1 MLNKFF
7 GTKAFYAKVMRLML
21 PIMIQNGITNLVN
34 MLDNI
39 MVGQVGT
46 VQMNGVSV
54 TNQLLFVFNLCVFG
68 AVSGVGIFGSQ
79 YFGKGDHK
87 GLRDTFRFKILF
99 CVLLTVLCMALFLIF
114 GDNLIGL
121 YLKGEGSAGDAKA
134 SLFYAKQYLNIM
146 LIGLIPCT
154 IAQCYSSTLRETGQ
168 TFIPMVAG
176 VSAVVVNMSL
186 NYVLIFGKL
195 GMPKLGVAGAAIATV
210 ISRFVEMLVVAGWV
224 TFNRSKNQF
233 IIGAFKSFRVPKA
246 LCLGICAKGLPLM
259 INETLWAAGIATV
272 NQCYSVRGL
281 NVVSGITISQ
291 TFFNVFSVAFFAVG
305 VAIGIVVGQQLGS
318 GDTVKVKDTA
328 RHLMTFSVLIS
339 FGIGAIYYVAAE
351 FIPLAYNVNDEVK
364 ILATAFMQISALTMP
379 FEAYVNAA
387 YFTLRSG
394 GKTVITFLFDSLFM
408 WTVAVT
414 TAFVLSNYT
423 GLSVVTVYLICQLLN
438 FVKCILG
445 YIFIKRGS
453 WIKNIV
459 S

>member
-7 GTKAFYAKVMRLML
+7 GGKDFYARVMRLML

-46 VQMNGVSV
+46 VQMNGVSI
-54 TNQLLFVFNLCVFG
+54 TNQLLFVFNLCIFG
-68 AVSGVGIFGSQ
+68 AVSGVGIFGTQ
-79 YFGKGDHK
+79 FYGKGDHK
-87 GLRDTFRFKILF
+87 GLRDTFRFKMLF
-99 CVLLTVLCMALFLIF
+99 CLIVTLLCIGAFTVF

-121 YLKGEGSAGDAKA
+121 YLTGDGAAGDAGA
-134 SLFYAKQYLNIM
+134 SLYYARQYMDIM

-154 IAQCYSSTLRETGQ
+154 IAQCYASTLRETGQ

-176 VSAVVVNMSL
+176 VSAVVVNISL
-186 NYVLIFGKL
+186 NYALIFGAF
-195 GMPKLGVAGAAIATV
+195 GMPKFGVAGAAIATV
-210 ISRFVEMLVVAGWV
+210 ISRFVEMFVVVGWV
-224 TFNRSKNQF
+224 TFNKAKNQF

-246 LCLGICAKGLPLM
+246 LCIGIFLKGLPLM

-281 NVVSGITISQ
+281 NVVSAITISQ

-305 VAIGIVVGQQLGS
+305 VSIGIILGQQLGS
-318 GDTVKVKDTA
+318 GDTETAKDTA
-328 RHLMTFSVLIS
+328 RKLITFSVLIS
-339 FGIGAIYYVAAE
+339 FGIGAAYWVAAK
-351 FIPLAYNVNDEVK
+351 FIPLAYNVTHDVRT
-364 ILATAFMQISALTMP
+364 LATAFMQISAITMP
-379 FEAYVNAA
+379 FEAYINAA

-394 GKTVITFLFDSLFM
+394 GKTIITFLFDSCFM
-408 WTVAVT
+408 WTVAVGA
-414 TAFVLSNYT
+414 AFILSNYT
-423 GLSVVTVYLICQLLN
+423 TLSVVNVYLICQLLN
-438 FVKCILG
+438 FIKCVVG
-445 YIFIKRGS
+445 YIFVNRGV

>member
-7 GTKAFYAKVMRLML
+7 GTKDFYRRVMRLML

-46 VQMNGVSV
+46 LQMNGVSV
-54 TNQLLFVFNLCVFG
+54 TNQLLFVFNLCIFG

-79 YFGKGDHK
+79 FYGKGDHK

-99 CVLLTVLCMALFLIF
+99 CVLLTVLCIGLFLLF

-121 YLKGEGSAGDAKA
+121 YLTGEGAVGDVEA
-134 SLFYAKQYLNIM
+134 SLGFARQYMNIM
-146 LIGLIPCT
+146 LVGLIPCT

-168 TFIPMVAG
+168 TVIPMVAG
-176 VSAVVVNMSL
+176 ISAVAVNMSL

-195 GMPKLGVAGAAIATV
+195 GMPKMGVAGAAIATV
-210 ISRFVEMLVVAGWV
+210 ISRFVEMFVVAGWV

-233 IIGAFKSFRVPKA
+233 IIGAFKSFRVPKT
-246 LCLGICAKGLPLM
+246 LCKGIFAKGLPLM
-259 INETLWAAGIATV
+259 INETLWAAGVATV

-281 NVVSGITISQ
+281 NVVSAITISQ

-305 VAIGIVVGQQLGS
+305 VAIGIILGQQLGS
-318 GDTVKVKDTA
+318 GDTSTVKDTA
-328 RHLMTFSVLIS
+328 RKLITFSVLIS
-339 FGIGAIYYVAAE
+339 FGIGVVYYIAAE
-351 FIPLAYNVNDEVK
+351 FIPLAYNITDDVRA
-364 ILATAFMQISALTMP
+364 LATAFMQISAITMP

-394 GKTVITFLFDSLFM
+394 GKTLITFLFDSLFM
-408 WTVAVT
+408 WTVAVSA
-414 TAFVLSNYT
+414 AFILSNYT
-423 GLSVVTVYLICQLLN
+423 GLSIVTVYLICQLLN
-438 FVKCILG
+438 FIKCMLG
-445 YIFIKRGS
+445 YIFVKRGV

>member
-1 MLNKFF
+1 MLNRFF
-7 GTKAFYAKVMRLML
+7 GTKDFYAKVMRLTL

-46 VQMNGVSV
+46 LQMNGVSV

-79 YFGKGDHK
+79 FYGKGDHK
-87 GLRDTFRFKILF
+87 GLRDTFRFKIIFCLSLTLLCIGLF
-99 CVLLTVLCMALFLIF
+99 WLF

-121 YLKGEGSAGDAKA
+121 YLTGGGAAGDAEE
-134 SLFYAKQYLNIM
+134 SLGFARQYLNIM

-176 VSAVVVNMSL
+176 VSAVVVNISL
-186 NYVLIFGKL
+186 NYALIFGKF
-195 GMPKLGVAGAAIATV
+195 GMPKMGVAGAAIATV

-233 IIGAFKSFRVPKA
+233 IIGAFKSFRVPKT
-246 LCLGICAKGLPLM
+246 LCIGIFAKGLPLM
-259 INETLWAAGIATV
+259 LNETLWAAGVATV

-281 NVVSGITISQ
+281 NVVSAITISQ
-291 TFFNVFSVAFFAVG
+291 TFFNVFSVTFFAVG
-305 VAIGIVVGQQLGS
+305 VAIGIILGQQLGA
-318 GDTVKVKDTA
+318 GDIEKVKDTA
-328 RHLMTFSVLIS
+328 RKLITFSVLIS
-339 FGIGAIYYVAAE
+339 FGIGLIYWIAAR
-351 FIPLAYNVNDEVK
+351 FIPLAYNITDDVRT
-364 ILATAFMQISALTMP
+364 LATAFMQISAITMP

-414 TAFVLSNYT
+414 TAFVLSHYT

-438 FVKCILG
+438 FIKCVLG
-445 YIFIKRGS
+445 YIFVKRGV